1 MSFRD
6 IHFNWLEEIIIP
18 AIDSF
23 YNEPKDGDLIQRD
36 VNERTVVAN
45 IYCKAN
51 SILDEKQ
58 NFTKELQYFGIDIEY
73 NRNYADSKR
82 VYEKCGSCQKTDCF
96 IKERNLHHTISS
108 PDMIIHKRGS
118 NDGNQVVIEFKKTS
132 NAYAQERNADKT
144 KLIYFTCQQPF
155 PLHEEENFQFQIG
168 FFIDLDIDRYSVTAY
183 QDADHDAP
191 RLRHGGK
198 CL

>member
-51 SILDEKQ
+51 SILNAKK
-58 NFTKELQYFGIDIEY
+58 NFTKELQNFGIDIEY
-73 NRNYADSKR
+73 NRNHTSPKR
-82 VYEKCGSCQKTDCF
+82 VFEKCDSCQKADCF
-96 IKERNLHHTISS
+96 IKERNLPHTVSS
-108 PDMIIHKRGS
+108 PDMIIHQRGS

-132 NAYAQERNADKT
+132 NVYAQERDSDKA
-144 KLIYFTCQQPF
+144 KLIFLTCQQPF
-155 PLHEEENFQFQIG
+155 PLHEEENYQFHIG
-168 FFIDLDIDRYSVTAY
+168 FFIDLGIDRYSVTTY
-183 QDADHDAP
+183 QDADYDAP

-198 CL
+198 WL